1 MKKQCINGSQNSK
14 VDSSMRA
21 EEGRGILYIYVEL
34 EFRCLVTSFCHL
46 HALFSESLFTE
57 ALPVGLCVVLSVCI
71 VSLFVCWSVC
81 VYRVMCLQC
90 VFCIV
95 ATF

>member
-1 MKKQCINGSQNSK
+1 MT
-14 VDSSMRA
+14 A
-21 EEGRGILYIYVEL
+21 EERHGILLNLYMVVWL
-34 EFRCLVTSFCHL
+34 L
-46 HALFSESLFTE
+46 LFVICKLCFETLFTE